1 MNILKILD
9 VECLARTWKRR
20 LDAAILA
27 NSHVSRQNKNILCC
41 LLCIY
46 IYMIGCRIGVYIYI
60 HTCVCVNIGSYQV
73 CKARKMRLI
82 ETQPHPQNKLACCKC
97 KNNSFLLPRS
107 CLRYI
112 ADDTRQ
118 RRIRREDRE
127 VLDLIEPSQV

>member
-46 IYMIGCRIGVYIYI
+46 IYDWVSDWCLYIYI
-60 HTCVCVNIGSYQV
+60 YTCVCVCQ
-73 CKARKMRLI
+73 
-82 ETQPHPQNKLACCKC
+82 HW
-97 KNNSFLLPRS
+97 LLSSLQSPENEIDR
-107 CLRYI
+107 
-112 ADDTRQ
+112 DTTT
-118 RRIRREDRE
+118 
-127 VLDLIEPSQV
+127 PAK